1 MPGPAPVA
9 QLAEAIG
16 SKSIQCGFESH
27 PGHHI
32 ATNTDTR
39 SGVFAGHSEEASTN
53 AHLVDANV
61 RAMAA
66 ATALASEVTSDNVLE
81 MHAHLL
87 GDHRYANPGR
97 WRTRPV
103 WITGADARGGPLSA
117 AFVSPHH
124 NRVPDSMEDLV
135 GFAARDDIPVLL
147 HAAIVHAQF
156 ETIHPFN
163 DGNGRVGRAL
173 IQTMLHRADI
183 TSRVTVPISAGLLTS
198 QDRYIAALS
207 RYQGGDLVPIVSEVA
222 DAATRSTVEGRRLL
236 AELSEVRQR
245 WQHLGVGRGGSA
257 ARRLPD
263 VLLGQPVVNVRYVQ
277 GELEVA
283 YNTAQGVIDAFEQ
296 AGVLRSATVGRRRNR
311 VWYAPEVTSA
321 LDSFAERAQRRQ
333 F

>member
-1 MPGPAPVA
+1 M
-9 QLAEAIG
+9 G
-16 SKSIQCGFESH
+16 SNPTRGTTY
-27 PGHHI
+27 

-183 TSRVTVPISAGLLTS
+183 TSGVTVPISAGLLTS

-222 DAATRSTVEGRRLL
+222 EAATRSTVEGRRLL